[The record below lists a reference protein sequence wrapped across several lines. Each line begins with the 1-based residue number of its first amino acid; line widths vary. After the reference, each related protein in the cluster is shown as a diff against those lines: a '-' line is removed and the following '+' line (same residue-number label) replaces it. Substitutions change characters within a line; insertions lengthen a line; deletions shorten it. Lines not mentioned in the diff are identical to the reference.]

1 MRSILSKQT
10 MGKDNCAYWEN
21 FLTEEELRYIE
32 YHQAWR
38 GVDDAS
44 VGGSS
49 GQGEVNKD
57 IRRTDVAWL
66 GFEPENNVIWDKV
79 TEAIAEVNA
88 RFFHAK
94 LTACTEPMQLTKYT
108 AETKGHY
115 DWHMDGAPQD
125 RKHPRKL
132 SMVLMLS
139 HPSEYEGGHLQIKT
153 GGENTTLETKR
164 GRAWFFPSYIL
175 HRVTP
180 VTKGVRKTVV
190 LWAGGPEWT

>member
-1 MRSILSKQT
+1 MRSILSKNT
-10 MGKDNCAYWEN
+10 FGKDNSAYWEG
-21 FLTEEELRYIE
+21 FLTEEELKWLE
-32 YHQAWR
+32 HHPAWINSS
-38 GVDDAS
+38 DAE
-44 VGGSS
+44 VGGST
-49 GQGEVNKD
+49 GKGEVNKD
-57 IRRTDVAWL
+57 VRRTDISWL
-66 GFEPENNVIWDKV
+66 GFEQENQPLWDKI
-79 TEAIAEVNA
+79 TDAIAEVNS

-108 AETKGHY
+108 AETKGYY
-115 DWHMDGAPQD
+115 DWHLDMSPQD

-139 HPSEYEGGHLQIKT
+139 NPSEYEGGELQIKT

-190 LWAGGPEWT
+190 LWAGGPEWI